1 MHKLDVTENRASKQ
15 MQCDGSNSWGD
26 VGVGGTSDDGGFGC
40 VVL

>member
-1 MHKLDVTENRASKQ
+1 

-26 VGVGGTSDDGGFGC
+26 VGVGGTSGDDGGFGC